1 MVTLVGGR
9 ICWAFAHSKNVQS
22 CRFRSVVNETRH
34 LQAAGLHSLYCCAR
48 RFSSSV
54 ALPVQ
59 PPLSLLLQ
67 SNFGHM
73 YNSGCRPY
81 DNLLSTTMSCSSGK
95 TQNHYFPSKH
105 KMYCT
110 CRYYHH
116 SSGDLLIHKT
126 LPAVRDYSKDSRTD
140 NVDTGSRERRSSLM
154 DIDEL
159 VEYLREENA
168 LDICVISVP
177 PSLDYVDYFVVCSG
191 YGARHLRKM
200 ADGLVAEVYAC
211 VISTE
216 DNHNN

>member
-1 MVTLVGGR
+1 MLVGRR
-9 ICWAFAHSKNVQS
+9 ILWAFAY
-22 CRFRSVVNETRH
+22 CRK
-34 LQAAGLHSLYCCAR
+34 
-48 RFSSSV
+48 FSSSL

-67 SNFGHM
+67 SSFGHIFSS
-73 YNSGCRPY
+73 SGCRLY

-126 LPAVRDYSKDSRTD
+126 LSAVRDYSRDSRTD
-140 NVDTGSRERRSSLM
+140 NVDTDGRERRSSLM
-154 DIDEL
+154 DIEEL

-191 YGARHLRKM
+191 YGVRHLRKM
-200 ADGLVAEVYAC
+200 ADGLVAEVCDYIILL
-211 VISTE
+211 VLL
-216 DNHNN
+216 